1 MRRRALLIAVLAGIM
16 SLPASAAE
24 TKPVAAPEPRI
35 TVYANGSKDIGV
47 FKGWPLIL
55 KVTVEH
61 SLTGAAAKAQPI
73 TLQSD
78 QDWTDL
84 LRVDPLDAEN
94 RVHAWKFEKALLS
107 KRAPSIT
114 LDDTHGAVLSFL
126 VSPKESQRFEPGKYS
141 VSVVLKGAVTAK
153 SAPVVVEVLPHPAS
167 LPPKGEIA
175 RDRLL
180 AMYHALK
187 GDKEE
192 AVRIV
197 EKIHYVQTPG
207 PVQYVQAPP
216 EYAEPPPSNGGADLL
231 GVISSLGFEGQIPSM
246 DSMADFSDMGGS
258 DDE

>member
-1 MRRRALLIAVLAGIM
+1 MLIAAV
-16 SLPASAAE
+16 SPAFAAE
-24 TKPVAAPEPRI
+24 TKPAPVPEPRI

-47 FKGWPLIL
+47 FKGWPLII

-61 SLTGAAAKAQPI
+61 PLTGAAAKAQPI

-78 QDWTDL
+78 KDWTDL

-107 KRAPSIT
+107 KRTPSIT
-114 LDDTHGAVLSFL
+114 LDDAHGAVLSFL
-126 VSPKESQRFEPGKYS
+126 ISPKESQRMDPGKYQ
-141 VSVVLKGAVTAK
+141 VSVELRGPVTAK
-153 SAPVVVEVLPHPAS
+153 SVPVLVEVLPHPAS

-197 EKIHYVQTPG
+197 EKIKYVQTPG
-207 PVQYVQAPP
+207 PVQYVQAAPV
-216 EYAEPPPSNGGADLL
+216 YAEAPPSNGGADLL

-258 DDE
+258 DE